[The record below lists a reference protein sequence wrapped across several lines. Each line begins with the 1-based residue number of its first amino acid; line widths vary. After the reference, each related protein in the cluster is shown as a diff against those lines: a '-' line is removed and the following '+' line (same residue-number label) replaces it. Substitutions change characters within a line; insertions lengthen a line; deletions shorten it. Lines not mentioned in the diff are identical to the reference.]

1 MLETLPVQ
9 QEFWKSIARLA
20 MHQAFQKYKAPE
32 VSIRL
37 APRAVIVNKAF
48 KQGSLELLA
57 FSTSVVIYKDGKKQS
72 NVVEVISDIKLHG
85 ASYGVGIAPQIQ
97 LDSESEKDLFAV
109 PYWCAQRVG
118 DRANSNMEA
127 TVVSQTVLV
136 GSETYDCDV
145 PAFTN
150 SVKLA
155 KGDEVKIYKD
165 ELIEPPTKR
174 GRH

>member
-1 MLETLPVQ
+1 MLESLPVQ

-37 APRAVIVNKAF
+37 APRAVLVNKAF
-48 KQGSLELLA
+48 KPGCLELLA
-57 FSTSVVIYKDGKKQS
+57 FSSSIVIYKSGKKPS
-72 NVVEVISDIKLHG
+72 AVIEVISDINLHG
-85 ASYGVGIAPQIQ
+85 ASHGAGIAPQIQ
-97 LDSESEKDLFAV
+97 LDSEGGKDLFAV

-118 DRANSNMEA
+118 DMANSNMEA
-127 TVVSQTVLV
+127 TVVSQTVRV
-136 GSETYDCDV
+136 GSCAYDCLV

-150 SVKLA
+150 TVKLA
-155 KGDEVKIYKD
+155 KGDEIKIYKD
-165 ELIEPPTKR
+165 ELIEPPTKK

>member
-1 MLETLPVQ
+1 MQ

-57 FSTSVVIYKDGKKQS
+57 LSTSVVIYKDGKKQS

-127 TVVSQTVLV
+127 TVVSQTVRV
-136 GSETYDCDV
+136 GSVTYDCDV

-174 GRH
+174 ARH

>member
-1 MLETLPVQ
+1 
-9 QEFWKSIARLA
+9 
-20 MHQAFQKYKAPE
+20 MHQAWETYKAPQ

-37 APRAVIVNKAF
+37 APRAIIVNKAF

-57 FSTSVVIYKDGKKQS
+57 FSTSVVIYNDGKKQS
-72 NVVEVISDIKLHG
+72 NVVELMDDIEMHG
-85 ASYGVGIAPQIQ
+85 VSYGVGIVPQIK
-97 LDSESEKDLFAV
+97 LDSDSEKDLFVV

-118 DRANSNMEA
+118 DMANSNMEA
-127 TVVSQTVLV
+127 TVVSQTVRV

-165 ELIEPPTKR
+165 EKIEPPTKK

>member
-1 MLETLPVQ
+1 M
-9 QEFWKSIARLA
+9 
-20 MHQAFQKYKAPE
+20 
-32 VSIRL
+32 
-37 APRAVIVNKAF
+37 
-48 KQGSLELLA
+48 ELLA
-57 FSTSVVIYKDGKKQS
+57 FSANMVIYKNGYTQPTAVEMIS
-72 NVVEVISDIKLHG
+72 NINLHG
-85 ASYGVGIAPQIQ
+85 DSYGVGILLQIN
-97 LDSESEKDLFAV
+97 SHGSEKDLFAV